1 MISKAFIE
9 RPILATVLSLVIVI
23 AGAVAFGTL
32 PVAQYP
38 EIAPPI
44 VQVKTTYPGANAVVL
59 AETVASPIEQE
70 VNGVENMLY
79 MASRS
84 ANDGTYTLDITF
96 AVGTD
101 VDIAQ
106 VLVQNRVNTAMPKLP
121 EEVKREGV
129 TVKKRSANILL
140 FIAMSSPDERYDSL
154 FIHNYITLRI
164 KDELLRQ
171 KGVGDLSVFGAE
183 DYSMRVWL
191 DPNRLKALNL
201 TTRDVVRA
209 IQEQNVQVAAGQ
221 IGQPPS
227 PPGKNFQLSINT
239 LWRLAEPEEFED
251 IIIKTAEG
259 TRVTRVKDVG
269 RVELGAKN
277 YNTFFASNG
286 KEAAGI
292 SVYPLPGANA
302 LETAQAIRSTM
313 ERLGQAF
320 PEGLQWDI
328 PFDTT
333 LFIEESIRQVYQTLI
348 EAAIIVF
355 IVIFI
360 FLGDW
365 RASIIP
371 GIAIPVSLI
380 GTAAAM
386 AASWRTSRASA
397 HSTTGDTT
405 PSACRPCRMR
415 TLRAALPAE
424 VYPGQQ
430 DRTLVYVPGSVR

>member
-1 MISKAFIE
+1 MISKVFIE

-44 VQVKTTYPGANAVVL
+44 VQVRTTYPGANAVVL

-79 MASRS
+79 MASTS

-171 KGVGDLSVFGAE
+171 
-183 DYSMRVWL
+183 RRRR
-191 DPNRLKALNL
+191 PQRLWRRGLQHARL
-201 TTRDVVRA
+201 
-209 IQEQNVQVAAGQ
+209 AGS
-221 IGQPPS
+221 QPPQS
-227 PPGKNFQLSINT
+227 AESDHPG
-239 LWRLAEPEEFED
+239 RDP
-251 IIIKTAEG
+251 
-259 TRVTRVKDVG
+259 R
-269 RVELGAKN
+269 
-277 YNTFFASNG
+277 
-286 KEAAGI
+286 
-292 SVYPLPGANA
+292 
-302 LETAQAIRSTM
+302 
-313 ERLGQAF
+313 
-320 PEGLQWDI
+320 
-328 PFDTT
+328 
-333 LFIEESIRQVYQTLI
+333 
-348 EAAIIVF
+348 
-355 IVIFI
+355 
-360 FLGDW
+360 
-365 RASIIP
+365 
-371 GIAIPVSLI
+371 
-380 GTAAAM
+380 
-386 AASWRTSRASA
+386 
-397 HSTTGDTT
+397 H
-405 PSACRPCRMR
+405 
-415 TLRAALPAE
+415 
-424 VYPGQQ
+424 
-430 DRTLVYVPGSVR
+430 